1 MKLYVRFV
9 VNKLRN
15 MLWYWSE
22 KCCKNT
28 KLENDNGE
36 YVRKHCGQFV
46 SYDTVDEIVDF
57 YDNRHKIIRKSAYH
71 PKSHIQKSYNKQIST
86 NDKNKILEIFEK
98 IKSVLDLEPN
108 ILPYSP
114 HIRSIRTYYFFA

>member
-22 KCCKNT
+22 KCSKNT
-28 KLENDNGE
+28 KLENENGE
-36 YVRKHCGQFV
+36 YVRKHYGQFV
-46 SYDTVDEIVDF
+46 SYDTVDEFVDF

-71 PKSHIQKSYNKQIST
+71 QVSHSKKLQ
-86 NDKNKILEIFEK
+86 
-98 IKSVLDLEPN
+98 
-108 ILPYSP
+108 
-114 HIRSIRTYYFFA
+114 

>member
-22 KCCKNT
+22 KCCNNT

-71 PKSHIQKSYNKQIST
+71 QKSHIQKSYNKQIST
-86 NDKNKILEIFEK
+86 NDKNKILEILRRLKVCLTSSQIF
-98 IKSVLDLEPN
+98 S
-108 ILPYSP
+108 
-114 HIRSIRTYYFFA
+114 RTAPTFDQ